1 MDTLMVSLPP
11 NVGAILMENI
21 SIIQIVSMF
30 SIGAYNALETAIV
43 TFDSFKRYRG
53 LYFWSMQFSSWGIL
67 VHAIPAMARFVS
79 QASNLPTSIPFMIG
93 WYAMVTGQAVVLYS
107 RLHLIISDMR
117 KVRWV
122 LWMIITNACILH
134 IPMTV
139 LFFGLNHGDA
149 RFARPAAIFDRIQ
162 STVRSFKIIMTI
174 RGRDGRNAIIHL
186 FCINILVVILNVL
199 LLLAE
204 YKLHYIQV
212 SFKTVVYS
220 VKLKLEFSVLN
231 RLRLLTSTNPCI
243 CQHGPEDSRRSND
256 KNIFGMIS
264 SRPVIA
270 PDVSSQSGATE
281 PDMPRSLRPSSI
293 YGYDEALRETSS
305 ENMMSPGDASSSA
318 TLSEGHSNNLPGGSS
333 ETLPALELS
342 LSQFSPKFEV

>member
-1 MDTLMVSLPP
+1 MDTLMTSLPP

-30 SIGAYNALETAIV
+30 SIGAYNALETAI
-43 TFDSFKRYRG
+43 
-53 LYFWSMQFSSWGIL
+53 SMQFASWGIL
-67 VHAIPAMARFVS
+67 VHAIPAMARFIS

-107 RLHLIISDMR
+107 RLHLVFSDMR

-139 LFFGLNHGDA
+139 FFFGLNRGDA

-162 STVRSFKIIMTI
+162 STSAITI

-256 KNIFGMIS
+256 KNIFGMAS

-270 PDVSSQSGATE
+270 PDVSSQSGATQT
-281 PDMPRSLRPSSI
+281 DMPRSLRPSSI
-293 YGYDEALRETSS
+293 YGYDETLGETSS
-305 ENMMSPGDASSSA
+305 ENMMPPGDVYSSA
-318 TLSEGHSNNLPGGSS
+318 TLSEGHSNTLPGGSS

-342 LSQFSPKFEV
+342 LSQFSPKFDV

>member
-1 MDTLMVSLPP
+1 MDTLMTSLPP

-30 SIGAYNALETAIV
+30 SIGAYNALETGIV

-53 LYFWSMQFSSWGIL
+53 LYFWSMQFASWGIL
-67 VHAIPAMARFVS
+67 VHAIPAMARFIS

-107 RLHLIISDMR
+107 RLHLVISDMR

-139 LFFGLNHGDA
+139 FFFGLNRGDA

-162 STVRSFKIIMTI
+162 STGFCVQDFIICGIYIYEAVRAFKVIITI

-220 VKLKLEFSVLN
+220 IKLKLEFSVLN

-243 CQHGPEDSRRSND
+243 CQRGPEDSHRSN
-256 KNIFGMIS
+256 
-264 SRPVIA
+264 
-270 PDVSSQSGATE
+270 
-281 PDMPRSLRPSSI
+281 
-293 YGYDEALRETSS
+293 
-305 ENMMSPGDASSSA
+305 
-318 TLSEGHSNNLPGGSS
+318 
-333 ETLPALELS
+333 
-342 LSQFSPKFEV
+342 